1 MPISRYQNFK
11 AIKDART
18 GKDRLETFPPVS
30 SKEVRQADDIVIEVN
45 DAQRI
50 DALAAQHLGDGRYW
64 WVICLLNDMV
74 FPFGKEIKAGTL
86 LRIPSS
92 VDKFVNLI
100 QTKISK

>member
-1 MPISRYQNFK
+1 MAISRYQNFK
-11 AIKDART
+11 TIRDTRT
-18 GKDRLETFPPVS
+18 RKQRLETFPPIAS
-30 SKEVRQADDIVIEVN
+30 TEVQQPNDIIIEVN

-74 FPFGKEIKAGTL
+74 FPFGKQIAAGTL

-92 VDKFVNLI
+92 VENFINLI
-100 QTKISK
+100 QSKVSS

>member
-1 MPISRYQNFK
+1 MAISRYQNFK
-11 AIKDART
+11 TVRDTRT
-18 GKDRLETFPPVS
+18 KKQRLETFPPVAS
-30 SKEVRQADDIVIEVN
+30 REVRQPDDIIVEVN

-92 VDKFVNLI
+92 VDKFINLI
-100 QTKISK
+100 QTKIST